1 MLTAD
6 PLYGPFEIPRW
17 LAGVIATPEVQRLRE
32 VRLLNTSTPFFPALS
47 DTRRFTHTIGVLHLA
62 LEIAPALRRRY
73 PEKHVQAFLVSCVL
87 HDVGTPAFA
96 HIFEYI
102 LKSKSGWSH
111 EAHLRQIIRGT
122 YRPEGPYAQIY
133 YSRGLRL
140 HSVLAE
146 LELSEYEDLIAS
158 YVLGEGDLGWL
169 ISGSLDLDN
178 IDNVYRMACL
188 LGLSPDINQA
198 LELVR
203 GVDVTSGRLS
213 FQPAALPLVK
223 SWQALR
229 RSAYEILA
237 FDESNLAGQAMLT
250 ELLIEAM
257 EKSLLG
263 EEHWHLTDEQLL
275 LYLSRNDMP
284 SELRDVAHRFAT
296 ADYYAT
302 VFVGWYDQ
310 PKGERD
316 LRLPAERDL
325 LRAALSDRLT
335 ALSDGRSIPCCPYIF
350 YDNGTFEKE
359 LDLRLRPSADY
370 TTDMTSLKLG
380 QTSQSTLV
388 GVFTPLHRQS
398 PNKRLVEGAQDVLN
412 EFGFPRSSRI
422 PIPDKRAVYELPGQT
437 KLPV

>member
-6 PLYGPFEIPRW
+6 PLYGPFEIPQW
-17 LAGVIATPEVQRLRE
+17 LAAVIATPEVQRLRE

-47 DTRRFTHTIGVLHLA
+47 DTRRFTHTLGVLHLA
-62 LEIAPALRRRY
+62 LEIAPTLRRRHS
-73 PEKHVQAFLVSCVL
+73 EKNVQAFLVSCVL

-111 EAHLRQIIRGT
+111 EAHLRQILRGT

-133 YSRGLRL
+133 YSRGLKL
-140 HSVLAE
+140 HSVLAD
-146 LELSEYEDLIAS
+146 LELNEYEDLIAS

-169 ISGSLDLDN
+169 ISGSIDLDN
-178 IDNVYRMACL
+178 IDNVYRMACF
-188 LGLSPDINQA
+188 LGLETDTKQA

-203 GVDVTSGRLS
+203 SIDVNDRGLAI
-213 FQPAALPLVK
+213 QPGGLPLVK

-250 ELLIEAM
+250 ELLIQAM
-257 EKSLLG
+257 GRSLLG
-263 EEHWHLTDEQLL
+263 EEHWHFTDEQLL
-275 LYLSRNDMP
+275 QHLSRNDMP
-284 SELRDVAHRFAT
+284 HELRDVAHRFAT

-302 VFVGWYDQ
+302 VFMGWYDQ

-316 LRLPAERDL
+316 LRLPSERDL
-325 LRAALSDRLT
+325 LREALSDRL
-335 ALSDGRSIPCCPYIF
+335 GIPSCPYIF

-359 LDLRLRPSADY
+359 LDLRLRQCADY
-370 TTDMTSLKLG
+370 TTDMASLKLG
-380 QTSQSTLV
+380 QTSRSTLV
-388 GVFTPLHRQS
+388 GVFTPLRLQS
-398 PNKRLVEGAQDVLN
+398 TNRRMVEGAQDVLN
-412 EFGFPRSSRI
+412 EFGLPTSSRI
-422 PIPDKRAVYELPGQT
+422 PIPDKRAVYEFPGQT
-437 KLPV
+437 KLPL